1 MNDATEETALTL
13 AIGIDEVFSAFA
25 VGRLLSS
32 FAAASPDVHLRVER
46 GSALDVTACV
56 LDGKIA
62 IGIGLLPRTRAGMEC
77 RNLYSTNFVAVVPRG
92 HPLSARATVRLTDLT
107 NDKLVLLTSRHLQ
120 RVFFDEELSRQG
132 LTIKNTLEISHV
144 DEVLSCVRE
153 GLGLTV
159 LLKEAI
165 HDREHLDKIPVADLT
180 VAHEIGYYLLPGGSN
195 ALVESFIH
203 LVQRTFLK
211 PDVDAS

>member
-1 MNDATEETALTL
+1 MNDATEQTTLTL

-32 FAAASPDVHLRVER
+32 FSAANPDVHLRVER
-46 GSALDVTACV
+46 GSAMDVIACV

-62 IGIGLLPRTRAGMEC
+62 VGLGLVPRTREGMEC
-77 RNLYSTNFVAVVPRG
+77 SKLYSTNFVAVVPRG
-92 HPLSARATVRLTDLT
+92 HPLASREKLRLKELA
-107 NDKLVLLTSRHLQ
+107 NEKLVLLTSRHLQ

-132 LTIKNTLEISHV
+132 LTVRNTLEISHV

-165 HDREHLDKIPVADLT
+165 HDGEHLHKIPVADLS

-203 LVQRTFLK
+203 LVQKTFLK
-211 PDVDAS
+211 PDADAS

>member
-32 FAAASPDVHLRVER
+32 FAAASPDVHLRLER

-56 LDGKIA
+56 LEGKIA
-62 IGIGLLPRTRAGMEC
+62 VGIGLVPRTREGMEC
-77 RNLYSTNFVAVVPRG
+77 HNLYTTNFVAVVPRG
-92 HPLSARATVRLTDLT
+92 HPLASHEKVRLKELT
-107 NDKLVLLTSRHLQ
+107 NEKLVLLTSRHLQ

-132 LTIKNTLEISHV
+132 LTVRNTLEISHV

-165 HDREHLDKIPVADLT
+165 HDGEHLRKIPVTDLT
-180 VAHEIGYYLLPGGSN
+180 VPHEIGYYLLPGSSN
-195 ALVESFIH
+195 ELVESFIR
-203 LVQRTFLK
+203 LVQKTFLK